1 MGIFSFLFGSPKQA
15 TTTTRQVTELP
26 EEIKPGAKRV
36 IDDALKLYEE
46 RIEEGYVPFGKTT
59 IADLTEDEKK
69 AISGLKGLVGG
80 QKPYIDAFEKTLK
93 EDIPVEFT
101 TEQAKKFRS
110 PYIDSVLEVQK
121 RKAQEDFEQ
130 RILPQFEKQAIDAGG
145 LSGLGSR
152 AGVQAALLGDAFGR
166 QLGDIEAVGQQKAFE
181 DAYNKFLQEGQR
193 RRALAG
199 DLLDVGKRRLDTGLA
214 EFGLLQQ
221 IGQEQRQR
229 DQEKLAE
236 EYGRFIEEREFV
248 PTELARLSGFV
259 GGSPFTKALTKTKT
273 EQTPQASPFSQIAS
287 LGLAGLRASKGDFGG
302 ALSGLRG
309 FGSPVIFKK
318 GGSLKDALPLVK
330 RQAGTVGPNPPSK
343 SSFLEAGL
351 SGLGLSQRQR
361 EAVAARSEIER
372 KRRSDLQEIQRLRS
386 ERTKRQADEYIK
398 SSKGLSKKFLEEFD
412 KKVNKPIMDATDP
425 DKIAGEYSPT
435 DKGLTAASKSLLSE
449 QAQRMGAVGQLGG
462 AINAF
467 FDASDKEKREQSKA
481 VRDITFKRAEI
492 EGKRLELRNAREKG
506 DLELE
511 RKLTKEV
518 DQASDDLEKLKANAP
533 TQEAEAAE
541 KFAKTLIDTAKTR
554 SEINKNEAIA
564 ADKRRPDPRKGKLT
578 DNQIINQVR
587 NFSADYLNKVKGIT
601 ILDTTNADGSV
612 TKTVKVNDKIYG
624 RGADQAKANIAKAQT
639 VGQNL
644 GQALRQAVP
653 VAKVLEKALSKEFL
667 SKTTEGFKTDLKLFL
682 AKEFKGKLSKSDIA
696 NIVGD

>member
-1 MGIFSFLFGSPKQA
+1 MSIFSFLFGSPKQA

-59 IADLTEDEKK
+59 IADLTEDEKE
-69 AISGLKGLVGG
+69 AIGGLKGLVGG
-80 QKPYIDAFEKTLK
+80 QVPYVDEFEETLR

-101 TEQAKKFRS
+101 AEQAQKFKS

-121 RKAQEDFEQ
+121 RKAQEDLQQ
-130 RILPQFEKQAIDAGG
+130 RVLPQFEKQAIDAGG
-145 LSGLGSR
+145 MSGLGSR
-152 AGVQAALLGDAFGR
+152 AGVQAALIGDAFSR
-166 QLGDIEAVGQQKAFE
+166 QLGDIEAIGQQKAYE
-181 DAYNKFLQEGQR
+181 DSYNKFLQEGQR

-236 EYGRFIEEREFV
+236 EYGRFIEEREFA

-259 GGSPFTKALTKTKT
+259 GGSPFTKALTKTET
-273 EQTPQASPFSQIAS
+273 ERKPQESPFSQIAS
-287 LGLAGLRASKGDFGG
+287 LGLAGLRASNQGNFG
-302 ALSGLRG
+302 GLRG
-309 FGSPVIFKK
+309 FGSPSPFGFKK

-330 RQAGTVGPNPPSK
+330 KQAGTVGSNA
-343 SSFLEAGL
+343 LAAGL

-361 EAVAARSEIER
+361 EAVTARTAIER
-372 KRRSDLQEIQRLRS
+372 KRLANLQEIERIRAG
-386 ERTKRQADEYIK
+386 RTKDQANAFIK
-398 SSKGLSKKFLEEFD
+398 DSKGLTKKYLEEFD

-425 DKIAGEYSPT
+425 DKISGEYNPT
-435 DKGLTAASKSLLSE
+435 GKGLSAASKSLLSE

-481 VRDITFKRAEI
+481 IRDITFKRAEI
-492 EGKRLELRNAREKG
+492 EGKRLELRNARDKG

-511 RKLTKEV
+511 QRLTKEINKS
-518 DQASDDLEKLKANAP
+518 QDDLEKLKANAP
-533 TQEAEAAE
+533 TQEVKVAEAT
-541 KFAKTLIDTAKTR
+541 AKTLIDATKTEA
-554 SEINKNEAIA
+554 EINLKKAQAEKA
-564 ADKRRPDPRKGKLT
+564 KRGDPPKGELT

-587 NFSADYLNKVKGIT
+587 NFSTDYLNKVKGIT
-601 ILDTTNADGSV
+601 IIETRDDAGAIS
-612 TKTVKVNDKIYG
+612 KTVKINDKIYG

-639 VGQNL
+639 VAQNL

-653 VAKVLEKALSKEFL
+653 VASVLEKALSKDFL
-667 SKTTEGFKTDLKLFL
+667 SKTTEGFKEDLKLFL
-682 AKEFKGKLSKSDIA
+682 AKEFRGTLSKSDIA
-696 NIVGD
+696 NIVGN

>member
-1 MGIFSFLFGSPKQA
+1 MSIFSFLFGSPKQA

-59 IADLTEDEKK
+59 IADLTEDEKE
-69 AISGLKGLVGG
+69 AIGGLKGLVGG
-80 QKPYIDAFEKTLK
+80 QVPYVDEFEETLR

-101 TEQAKKFRS
+101 AEQAQKFKS

-121 RKAQEDFEQ
+121 RKAQEDLQQ
-130 RILPQFEKQAIDAGG
+130 RVLPQFEKQAIDAGG
-145 LSGLGSR
+145 MSGLGSR
-152 AGVQAALLGDAFGR
+152 AGVQAALIGDAFSR
-166 QLGDIEAVGQQKAFE
+166 QLGDIEAIGQQKAYE
-181 DAYNKFLQEGQR
+181 DSYNKFLQEGQR

-229 DQEKLAE
+229 DQEKLKE
-236 EYGRFIEEREFV
+236 EYGRFIEEKEFA

-259 GGSPFTKALTKTKT
+259 GGSPFTKALTETTTK
-273 EQTPQASPFSQIAS
+273 QTPQASPFSQIAS

-302 ALSGLRG
+302 LRG
-309 FGSPVIFKK
+309 FGSPSPFGFKK

-330 RQAGTVGPNPPSK
+330 RQAGTVGSNPP
-343 SSFLEAGL
+343 FALAAGL

-361 EAVAARSEIER
+361 EAVAARTAIER
-372 KRRSDLQEIQRLRS
+372 KRLADLQEIERIRAG
-386 ERTKRQADEYIK
+386 RTKDQADAFIK
-398 SSKGLSKKFLEEFD
+398 DSKGLTKKYLEEFD

-425 DKIAGEYSPT
+425 DKISGEYNPT
-435 DKGLTAASKSLLSE
+435 GKGLSAASKSLLSE

-481 VRDITFKRAEI
+481 IRDITFKRAEI
-492 EGKRLELRNAREKG
+492 EGKRIEIRNAREKG
-506 DLELE
+506 DLELVQ
-511 RKLTKEV
+511 KLTKEV
-518 DQASDDLEKLKANAP
+518 DQANDNLEKLKANAT
-533 TQEAEAAE
+533 TQEANVAEA
-541 KFAKTLIDTAKTR
+541 TAKTALDATKTEA
-554 SEINKNEAIA
+554 EINLRKAQTEKA
-564 ADKRRPDPRKGKLT
+564 KRGDPRKGKLT

-587 NFSADYLNKVKGIT
+587 AFSTDYLNKVKGIT
-601 ILDTTNADGSV
+601 ILDTKNRDGSI
-612 TKTVKVNDKIYG
+612 TKTVKVDDKIYG

-639 VGQNL
+639 VAQNL
-644 GQALRQAVP
+644 GQALRQAVL
-653 VAKVLEKALSKEFL
+653 VASVLETALSTDFL

-682 AKEFKGKLSKSDIA
+682 AKEFRGTLSKSDIA
-696 NIVGD
+696 NIVGN

>member
-1 MGIFSFLFGSPKQA
+1 MSIFSFLFGSPKQA

-80 QKPYIDAFEKTLK
+80 QKPYVDAFEKTLK

-101 TEQAKKFRS
+101 AEQAKKFRS

-130 RILPQFEKQAIDAGG
+130 RVLPQFEKQAIDAGG

-236 EYGRFIEEREFV
+236 EYARFIEEREFA

-330 RQAGTVGPNPPSK
+330 RQAGTVGSK
-343 SSFLEAGL
+343 QPSFLEQGL
-351 SGLGLSQRQR
+351 AGLGLNESQRK
-361 EAVAARSEIER
+361 AVATRSAIER
-372 KRRSDLQEIQRLRS
+372 KRRDDLQEIQRLRS
-386 ERTKRQADEYIK
+386 ERTKKQADEYIK

-533 TQEAEAAE
+533 TQEVEAAE
-541 KFAKTLIDTAKTR
+541 KFAKTLIDTAKTQ

-564 ADKRRPDPRKGKLT
+564 VDKMRPDPRKGKLT

-644 GQALRQAVP
+644 GEALRQAVP